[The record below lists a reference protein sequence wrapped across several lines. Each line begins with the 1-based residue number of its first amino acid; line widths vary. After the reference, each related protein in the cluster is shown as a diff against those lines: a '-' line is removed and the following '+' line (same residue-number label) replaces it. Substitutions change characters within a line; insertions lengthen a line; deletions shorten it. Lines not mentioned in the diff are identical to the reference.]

1 MNEILT
7 DKIKS
12 FVDNSIE
19 AYIIKVSA
27 KYSIP
32 IEELENLVTETLE
45 NIKDDEEDV
54 IVSSDEE
61 EQEKVNNMCIHI
73 LSSGTRKGLC
83 CGSKIKPGQT
93 LCSKHKIA
101 KEKKSASAIVKKAK
115 IMFNP
120 EINKHYCADSG
131 IVFEE
136 NSGKFEAI
144 GVYKLGIVQELE
156 KKDIKTCENFNYLVK
171 NKK

>member
-1 MNEILT
+1 MNKILT

-12 FVDNSIE
+12 IVDTSIE
-19 AYIIKVSA
+19 AYIIKVST

-32 IEELENLVTETLE
+32 IEELEYLVTEHLD

-61 EQEKVNNMCIHI
+61 EEEKVNNMCMHI
-73 LSSGTRKGLC
+73 LSTGGRKGKC
-83 CGSKIKPGQT
+83 CAAKIKPGQT
-93 LCSKHKIA
+93 LCTTHKAA
-101 KEKKSASAIVKKAK
+101 KEKKSAAAIVKKAK

-120 EINKHYCADSG
+120 EINKHSCATSG

-144 GVYKLGIVQELE
+144 GVYRNGIIEKLEE
-156 KKDIKTCENFNYLVK
+156 KDIKTCKIFNYLVK
-171 NKK
+171 K